1 MKGFTKAIHKTN
13 IHVCRYNY
21 SSDEESEEE
30 EMRKKSAELQG
41 VEKGE
46 DVATVDCQP
55 GRR

>member
-1 MKGFTKAIHKTN
+1 MKGFTKTIHKTN
-13 IHVCRYNY
+13 IHVCQYNY